1 MSIKTLWYIDLRY
14 ILIYRSTKILRY
26 IAIYR
31 IISRFYR
38 YILIYRRHITIYLRY
53 IFSFLR
59 YIAQYIRDISQK
71 WTQYIAI
78 YLDISWYVAIYHDI
92 LQKIP
97 IYHDISMNFA
107 KLAVTNSFFLRI
119 FFPQSRQSVSQP
131 HRRNSNEKEIG
142 WKSNN
147 LFE

>member
-1 MSIKTLWYIDLRY
+1 MRYHDMSIKTLWYIDLRY

-71 WTQYIAI
+71 KTQYIAI

-107 KLAVTNSFFLRI
+107 KLAVTNSKNDQKI
-119 FFPQSRQSVSQP
+119 F
-131 HRRNSNEKEIG
+131 IG
-142 WKSNN
+142 QKAPYLSADIFT
-147 LFE
+147 LTK